1 MEISPD
7 RKCFHHLNKHR
18 QTLSCV
24 PVFSIAKGMDM
35 MRKGITSKTSVGL
48 PKGAWPPAPVL
59 ADGARPVPTGA
70 CVRPAYR
77 PLHLCLLR
85 NRRMPARY
93 YHATAA
99 LRAAEHRSVHA
110 VRLPAPVPPGGPEE
124 TPGERM
130 MIYTLR
136 KPERQLVAAF
146 RMLLPEKQARAFRA
160 LARMGILT
168 GTDRETPPDP

>member
-1 MEISPD
+1 
-7 RKCFHHLNKHR
+7 
-18 QTLSCV
+18 
-24 PVFSIAKGMDM
+24 M
-35 MRKGITSKTSVGL
+35 MRKGITSKNERWITKKALASALHIDRSTCAYYETGGCL
-48 PKGAWPPAPVL
+48 P
-59 ADGARPVPTGA
+59 DITM
-70 CVRPAYR
+70 
-77 PLHLCLLR
+77 LLR
-85 NRRMPARY
+85 LCELLNTDLYTLCGFPRPSRRA
-93 YHATAA
+93 
-99 LRAAEHRSVHA
+99 
-110 VRLPAPVPPGGPEE
+110 GPEE

>member
-1 MEISPD
+1 
-7 RKCFHHLNKHR
+7 
-18 QTLSCV
+18 
-24 PVFSIAKGMDM
+24 M
-35 MRKGITSKTSVGL
+35 MRKGITSKNERWITKKALGRRLRCLRTARGL
-48 PKGAWPPAPVL
+48 SQQAL
-59 ADGARPVPTGA
+59 ASALHIDRSTCAYYETGG
-70 CVRPAYR
+70 CLPDITM
-77 PLHLCLLR
+77 LLR
-85 NRRMPARY
+85 LCELLNTDLYTLCGFPRPSRRA
-93 YHATAA
+93 
-99 LRAAEHRSVHA
+99 
-110 VRLPAPVPPGGPEE
+110 GPEE